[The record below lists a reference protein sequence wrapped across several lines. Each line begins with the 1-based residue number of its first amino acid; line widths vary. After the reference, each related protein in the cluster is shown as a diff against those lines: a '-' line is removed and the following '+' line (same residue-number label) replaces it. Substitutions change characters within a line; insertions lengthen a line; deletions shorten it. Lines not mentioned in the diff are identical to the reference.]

1 MSEQSSEGNKYTL
14 HTVIF
19 LGLTVLMYAFAYLLV
34 DHTRNVP
41 DRVDTVHAEKAEN

>member
-1 MSEQSSEGNKYTL
+1 MSGQSNEGNKYTL
-14 HTVIF
+14 HVVIF

-41 DRVDTVHAEKAEN
+41 ERVDTVHSEKAED